1 MLPASSLSAKDQLR
15 RPKSTRSIRRN
26 RRSSFVS
33 EPFDPGVARLQ
44 ATAAA
49 SQAMRRSNERSS
61 MESKRSYD
69 RIGGPENL
77 AVPSRRR
84 PLDSP
89 SVRGKEDNEDGS
101 SLSAACYVQ
110 NQDTYPVSLGAINE
124 FGGLDGRIASLPSSY
139 RRLRKARSMFST
151 RQPTVSRLPQ
161 GISSEAFGC
170 GPRTSHEGS
179 MQTTPRMQSSLRRSM
194 SFLRGSGVQQPSRPI
209 RHAQSQDASIQLARS
224 QFSQSRKPSL
234 TNLKPRREHKPF
246 RRTFRS
252 VSGSAM
258 DDSTGTPHSEKS
270 KSSARIHGKA
280 RTFSSTIK
288 KGLKRV
294 LGISKSPEEHVSASD
309 LPGDPPQWDDFQ
321 SSTAENQEYAAGSD
335 FDSSPVQEYS
345 PARPPTMRSARS
357 NNSLATSRSRVTSWA
372 DSTAV
377 PTITNRKSG
386 DRNPLAIINENEV
399 QTPGGRSSQ
408 GSPRP
413 NMSVDGQRLYSAL
426 MKHIGRNQTDD
437 GDEDISLG
445 RVKEHRPIPERAS
458 SLHTCRSR
466 QTIRHVPSDDSLA
479 SPLSFATAN
488 GSRASP
494 VKQRSRQ
501 SNRHGYHSRS
511 PQSAVY
517 DRFDDSSS
525 VRRQPADSL
534 FAIGE
539 DSGDDSS
546 SVIVDRSK
554 NEKQEDSPSVY
565 SRATSSDAE
574 DMAPPPASPPPKQI
588 EEPGMAMIYESQRSV
603 YSSPKRPTTNSS
615 SAGAA
620 TPTRSSADWQRWI
633 KSQMERIEANET
645 RGHYREKAQ
654 IDDNDEDD
662 VNTIHSLALSPE
674 KDPSEAGR
682 SSTPVQNN
690 FSRPFSRSSSIRT
703 IAATPQRSHAGDNSI
718 GDGLSSLSARA
729 SNRLPQPP
737 ESPTPK
743 REPRDS
749 PSRWMTGQFR
759 RYPTTSRMPLSLQ
772 GKAAA
777 PFQPMHPTPWDTWH
791 VTDENVKEGRS
802 STTSSPYRRQHSYS
816 PVSSSSS
823 SRQMVDD
830 FLDSRRRRRME
841 EGNSNSSGAF
851 V

>member
-1 MLPASSLSAKDQLR
+1 MLPSSSLSAKDQLR
-15 RPKSTRSIRRN
+15 RSKSTRSIRRN
-26 RRSSFVS
+26 HRSSFSS
-33 EPFDPGVARLQ
+33 EPFDPDLARLQ

-69 RIGGPENL
+69 RLGGPENL

-84 PLDSP
+84 PVENP
-89 SVRGKEDNEDGS
+89 SVRGDDEEGS

-110 NQDTYPVSLGAINE
+110 NQDTYPVALGTINE
-124 FGGLDGRIASLPSSY
+124 FGGLDGRMSSLPSSY

-151 RQPTVSRLPQ
+151 RQPTVSRLPK

-170 GPRTSHEGS
+170 GPRASQEGQEAS
-179 MQTTPRMQSSLRRSM
+179 IETPRMQGSLRRSM
-194 SFLRGSGVQQPSRPI
+194 SFLRGGGIHPSRPI
-209 RHAQSQDASIQLARS
+209 RHSQSQDASIQLARS
-224 QFSQSRKPSL
+224 QFSRSREPSL

-252 VSGSAM
+252 VSGSVM
-258 DDSTGTPHSEKS
+258 DDTGTPHSEKS

-294 LGISKSPEEHVSASD
+294 LGISKPAEEHVSAND
-309 LPGDPPQWDDFQ
+309 LPADQPQWDEFQ
-321 SSTAENQEYAAGSD
+321 SSKVGIQDYAPDSD
-335 FDSSPVQEYS
+335 FGSPIQEYS

-357 NNSLATSRSRVTSWA
+357 NDSLVTSRSRVTSWA

-377 PTITNRKSG
+377 PTITNGKSG
-386 DRNPLAIINENEV
+386 NRNPLSIINESEI
-399 QTPGGRSSQ
+399 QTPGGRSRQ
-408 GSPRP
+408 GSPGPP
-413 NMSVDGQRLYSAL
+413 NTSVDGQRLYSAL

-437 GDEDISLG
+437 GDEDVSLG

-458 SLHTCRSR
+458 SLHPCRSR
-466 QTIRHVPSDDSLA
+466 QTIQHIPSDDSMA
-479 SPLSFATAN
+479 SPLSFATAS
-488 GSRASP
+488 GSKASP
-494 VKQRSRQ
+494 VKKRSRQ
-501 SNRHGYHSRS
+501 SNRHGYQYPRS
-511 PQSAVY
+511 PQSAAY
-517 DRFDDSSS
+517 DCFDEDSSS
-525 VRRQPADSL
+525 VRRQPAGTL

-539 DSGDDSS
+539 DFDDESNS
-546 SVIVDRSK
+546 IIVDRVK

-574 DMAPPPASPPPKQI
+574 NTDPANPT
-588 EEPGMAMIYESQRSV
+588 EEPGIAMIYESQRSV
-603 YSSPKRPTTNSS
+603 YSSPKRSGNSS
-615 SAGAA
+615 SAAA
-620 TPTRSSADWQRWI
+620 TPTRSSADWQKWM
-633 KSQMERIEANET
+633 KSQMERIEPNAA

-654 IDDNDEDD
+654 IDDNDDD
-662 VNTIHSLALSPE
+662 VNTINSLALGPN
-674 KDPSEAGR
+674 KDTMGGGSEISLGLSDKTPAPS
-682 SSTPVQNN
+682 N

-703 IAATPQRSHAGDNSI
+703 IAAPPRSHADDSNVAG
-718 GDGLSSLSARA
+718 GLSLSARA

-743 REPRDS
+743 RGPTDSS
-749 PSRWMTGQFR
+749 PSRRLTGQFR
-759 RYPTTSRMPLSLQ
+759 RYPTSRVPFSLQ
-772 GKAAA
+772 AKAA
-777 PFQPMHPTPWDTWH
+777 PFQPMRRSPWDSRH

-802 STTSSPYRRQHSYS
+802 ETSSPYRRQTSYS
-816 PVSSSSS
+816 PVS

-841 EGNSNSSGAF
+841 GNNEGSSSGAF